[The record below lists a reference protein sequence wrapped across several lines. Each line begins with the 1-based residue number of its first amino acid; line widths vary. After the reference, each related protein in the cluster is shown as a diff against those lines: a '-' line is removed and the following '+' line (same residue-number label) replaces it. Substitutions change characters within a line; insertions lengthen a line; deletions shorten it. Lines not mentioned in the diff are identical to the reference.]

1 MPGRVGEATSAR
13 PALGHPWPAERDTAD
28 AAALPDRY
36 RAIVAAVAGF
46 NRHVWKP
53 ALEGVNV
60 RAVAEYL
67 ATTTPGSPCA

>member
-13 PALGHPWPAERDTAD
+13 PAHGHPWPAGRVTAV

-46 NRHVWKP
+46 NRHVWKS
-53 ALEGVNV
+53 ALEG
-60 RAVAEYL
+60 
-67 ATTTPGSPCA
+67 